1 MYIPRKFG
9 QDSIYMMNNQEKQLY
24 QKLNLEKLKIEIEI
38 LKTRKEQ
45 FRVKLDSIDND
56 FNKWIE
62 EKELNEESKN
72 NILSEWQNE

>member
-9 QDSIYMMNNQEKQLY
+9 QDSIYMMNNREKQLY